1 MSNASTSGIPSTLN
15 FSAQELVRDARFFV
29 AGHRGLVGSAIWRL
43 LEKKGFTNLVG
54 RSSAELD
61 LRDREAVFAFF
72 REEKPRYVVLAA
84 AKVGGILANDTY
96 PVEFLSENLQMQLN
110 VIDAAHE
117 VGVERL
123 LFLGSS
129 CIYPKLAPQPLR
141 EEYLLTGPLEET
153 NYAYAIAKIA
163 GILHIQA
170 MRQEYGH
177 RWISAMPTNLYGP
190 GDNFHPNHSHVL
202 PSLIR
207 RYDEAAHA
215 QTPTVTNWGT
225 GTPRREFIHVDDM
238 ADACLFLMENYD
250 GDSQVNVGT
259 GTDCTIKEL
268 ADLIAA
274 ATGFTGETEWDAA
287 KPDGTP
293 QKLLDV
299 SLLAQAGWTSKIS
312 LAEGI
317 KRTVAWYQDNRETLR
332 S

>member
-1 MSNASTSGIPSTLN
+1 MSDASVSTIPSGHT
-15 FSAQELVRDARFFV
+15 FAAQKLARDATFFV

-43 LEKKGFTNLVG
+43 LKNEGFTNLVG
-54 RSSAELD
+54 RASSELD

-72 REEKPRYVVLAA
+72 REVEPNYVVLAA
-84 AKVGGILANDTY
+84 AKVGGILANDRY
-96 PVEFLSENLQMQLN
+96 PVEFLSDNLQMQLN

-215 QTPTVTNWGT
+215 QAASVTNWGT
-225 GTPRREFIHVDDM
+225 GTPRREFIHGKLRRRLAGQCGHRHRLHHQRACGIDRRCNGLHWRSGMGHEQARWDSPETAGYLPPQRRWLEIENSSYRWHQ
-238 ADACLFLMENYD
+238 ADR
-250 GDSQVNVGT
+250 GVVPSQ
-259 GTDCTIKEL
+259 
-268 ADLIAA
+268 
-274 ATGFTGETEWDAA
+274 
-287 KPDGTP
+287 
-293 QKLLDV
+293 Q
-299 SLLAQAGWTSKIS
+299 
-312 LAEGI
+312 
-317 KRTVAWYQDNRETLR
+317 
-332 S
+332 

>member
-1 MSNASTSGIPSTLN
+1 MTDSSSITTSLAHTFEPQALERNG
-15 FSAQELVRDARFFV
+15 RFYV

-43 LEKKGFTNLVG
+43 LEARGFTNLIG
-54 RSSAELD
+54 RTSAELD
-61 LRDREAVFAFF
+61 LRNRDAVFAFF
-72 REEKPRYVVLAA
+72 RQEKPRYVVLAA

-129 CIYPKLAPQPLR
+129 CIYPKLAPQPLH
-141 EEYLLTGPLEET
+141 EDYLLTGPLEHT

-207 RYDEAAHA
+207 RYDEAVAA
-215 QTPTVTNWGT
+215 NSGSVTNWGS

-238 ADACLFLMENYD
+238 ADACLFLLENYD

-268 ADLIAA
+268 AGYVAE
-274 ATGFTGETEWDAA
+274 ATHFSGDIEWDTT

-299 SLLAQAGWTSKIS
+299 SLLAKAGWTSKIS

-317 KRTVAWYQDNRETLR
+317 KHTVSWFQDNRDTLR
-332 S
+332 V